1 MSNRVG
7 GCLAANCAI
16 LHTPAGATPM
26 SDQKLLSLAAA
37 LRARVEEVL
46 TQAETM
52 KDWDTQRKMR
62 GIATT
67 YEKLAQ
73 RLEQHAD
80 DVDKVLQGPG

>member
-1 MSNRVG
+1 MPD
-7 GCLAANCAI
+7 
-16 LHTPAGATPM
+16 H
-26 SDQKLLSLAAA
+26 KLLSLAAA

-46 TQAETM
+46 AHAETM

-73 RLEQHAD
+73 RLEQHAGD
-80 DVDKVLQGPG
+80 MDTV